1 MHRAFLRSAR
11 LPPLK
16 TKGHKHEKENHRV
29 QTESRQAESDP
40 PTVSLRSDLVAQL
53 VAAYLLGR
61 RAGIWYYDQFNTG
74 KRIQKL
80 RRERYLTQEELAVRL
95 NVSDR
100 HLRSLESGEY
110 IPSIDLFIEIA
121 AFFDV
126 TLDHLI
132 MGKSLSDQEE
142 SLRNK
147 LQQKRLT
154 NQKLRL
160 KLQRIMQKLSAI
172 AEEL

>member
-1 MHRAFLRSAR
+1 MM
-11 LPPLK
+11 
-16 TKGHKHEKENHRV
+16 
-29 QTESRQAESDP
+29 
-40 PTVSLRSDLVAQL
+40 
-53 VAAYLLGR
+53 
-61 RAGIWYYDQFNTG
+61 YYDQFNTG

-110 IPSIDLFIEIA
+110 IPSIDLF
-121 AFFDV
+121 
-126 TLDHLI
+126 

>member
-1 MHRAFLRSAR
+1 MM
-11 LPPLK
+11 
-16 TKGHKHEKENHRV
+16 
-29 QTESRQAESDP
+29 
-40 PTVSLRSDLVAQL
+40 
-53 VAAYLLGR
+53 
-61 RAGIWYYDQFNTG
+61 YYDQFNTG

-132 MGKSLSDQEE
+132 MGKSLPVQYANRQPDPF
-142 SLRNK
+142 LRSGTQHDPAAQ
-147 LQQKRLT
+147 L
-154 NQKLRL
+154 
-160 KLQRIMQKLSAI
+160 
-172 AEEL
+172 

>member
-1 MHRAFLRSAR
+1 MYFDSYA
-11 LPPLK
+11 
-16 TKGHKHEKENHRV
+16 V
-29 QTESRQAESDP
+29 
-40 PTVSLRSDLVAQL
+40 
-53 VAAYLLGR
+53 
-61 RAGIWYYDQFNTG
+61 G
-74 KRIQKL
+74 KRIQYL
-80 RRERYLTQEELAVRL
+80 RKVNGITQEELAVRL

-100 HLRSLESGEY
+100 HLRSLESEEY

-154 NQKLRL
+154 N
-160 KLQRIMQKLSAI
+160 
-172 AEEL
+172 

>member
-1 MHRAFLRSAR
+1 MKRRIIEYKPSPGKQNLTRRLYLCALTLWRSLW
-11 LPPLK
+11 LP
-16 TKGHKHEKENHRV
+16 TC
-29 QTESRQAESDP
+29 
-40 PTVSLRSDLVAQL
+40 LVGGL
-53 VAAYLLGR
+53 AYDV
-61 RAGIWYYDQFNTG
+61 YDQFNTG

>member
-1 MHRAFLRSAR
+1 MM
-11 LPPLK
+11 
-16 TKGHKHEKENHRV
+16 
-29 QTESRQAESDP
+29 
-40 PTVSLRSDLVAQL
+40 
-53 VAAYLLGR
+53 
-61 RAGIWYYDQFNTG
+61 YYDQFNTG

-100 HLRSLESGEY
+100 HRSLESGEY

>member
-1 MHRAFLRSAR
+1 MKRRIIEYKPSPGKQNLTRRLYLCALTLWRSLW
-11 LPPLK
+11 LP
-16 TKGHKHEKENHRV
+16 TC
-29 QTESRQAESDP
+29 
-40 PTVSLRSDLVAQL
+40 LV
-53 VAAYLLGR
+53 G
-61 RAGIWYYDQFNTG
+61 WHMMYYDQFNTG

>member
-1 MHRAFLRSAR
+1 MM
-11 LPPLK
+11 
-16 TKGHKHEKENHRV
+16 
-29 QTESRQAESDP
+29 
-40 PTVSLRSDLVAQL
+40 
-53 VAAYLLGR
+53 
-61 RAGIWYYDQFNTG
+61 YYDQFRTG

-80 RRERYLTQEELAVRL
+80 RRERYMTQEELAVRL

-100 HLRSLESGEY
+100 HLHSLESGEY
-110 IPSIDLFIEIA
+110 IPSIDLFIEIS

-142 SLRNK
+142 ILRNQ

-160 KLQRIMQKLSAI
+160 KLQRITQKLSAI

>member
-1 MHRAFLRSAR
+1 MYFDSYA
-11 LPPLK
+11 
-16 TKGHKHEKENHRV
+16 V
-29 QTESRQAESDP
+29 
-40 PTVSLRSDLVAQL
+40 
-53 VAAYLLGR
+53 
-61 RAGIWYYDQFNTG
+61 G
-74 KRIQKL
+74 KRIQHL
-80 RRERYLTQEELAVRL
+80 REVNGITQEELAVRL

-100 HLRSLESGEY
+100 HLRSLESEEY

-154 NQKLRL
+154 N
-160 KLQRIMQKLSAI
+160 
-172 AEEL
+172 

>member
-1 MHRAFLRSAR
+1 MEIGQRIKQLRVM
-11 LPPLK
+11 
-16 TKGHKHEKENHRV
+16 KG
-29 QTESRQAESDP
+29 
-40 PTVSLRSDLVAQL
+40 
-53 VAAYLLGR
+53 
-61 RAGIWYYDQFNTG
+61 
-74 KRIQKL
+74 
-80 RRERYLTQEELAVRL
+80 LTQEELAVRL

-100 HLRSLESGEY
+100 HLRSLERGEY
-110 IPSIDLFIEIA
+110 TPSIDLFVEIA

-147 LQQKRLT
+147 LQQKRLA

-160 KLQRIMQKLSAI
+160 KLQRIVQNLSAI

>member
-1 MHRAFLRSAR
+1 MM
-11 LPPLK
+11 
-16 TKGHKHEKENHRV
+16 
-29 QTESRQAESDP
+29 
-40 PTVSLRSDLVAQL
+40 
-53 VAAYLLGR
+53 
-61 RAGIWYYDQFNTG
+61 YYDQFNTG

-95 NVSDR
+95 NVSD
-100 HLRSLESGEY
+100 HNLRSLESEEY

>member
-1 MHRAFLRSAR
+1 MM
-11 LPPLK
+11 
-16 TKGHKHEKENHRV
+16 
-29 QTESRQAESDP
+29 
-40 PTVSLRSDLVAQL
+40 
-53 VAAYLLGR
+53 
-61 RAGIWYYDQFNTG
+61 YYDQFNTG

-160 KLQRIMQKLSAI
+160 KLQRIMQKLRPSGQAALHCLFRGAFFVFVLKKLFEKFQFYRI
-172 AEEL
+172 FHKSEISIHRCFYIKTGSITSGFLNQKTGGTTS

>member
-1 MHRAFLRSAR
+1 MKRRIIEYKPSPGKQNLTRRLYLCALTLWRSLW
-11 LPPLK
+11 LP
-16 TKGHKHEKENHRV
+16 TC
-29 QTESRQAESDP
+29 
-40 PTVSLRSDLVAQL
+40 LVGGLAMM
-53 VAAYLLGR
+53 
-61 RAGIWYYDQFNTG
+61 YYDQFNTG

-142 SLRNK
+142 NLRNK

>member
-1 MHRAFLRSAR
+1 MVW
-11 LPPLK
+11 P
-16 TKGHKHEKENHRV
+16 
-29 QTESRQAESDP
+29 
-40 PTVSLRSDLVAQL
+40 
-53 VAAYLLGR
+53 VAALPHGR
-61 RAGIWYYDQFNTG
+61 RADLCTLILTPSA
-74 KRIQKL
+74 KRIQHL
-80 RRERYLTQEELAVRL
+80 RKVNGITQEELAVRL

-100 HLRSLESGEY
+100 HLRSLESEEY

-154 NQKLRL
+154 N
-160 KLQRIMQKLSAI
+160 
-172 AEEL
+172 

>member
-1 MHRAFLRSAR
+1 MM
-11 LPPLK
+11 
-16 TKGHKHEKENHRV
+16 
-29 QTESRQAESDP
+29 
-40 PTVSLRSDLVAQL
+40 
-53 VAAYLLGR
+53 
-61 RAGIWYYDQFNTG
+61 YYDQFNTG

-80 RRERYLTQEELAVRL
+80 RSERYLTQEELAVRL

-100 HLRSLESGEY
+100 HLRSLESEEY

>member
-1 MHRAFLRSAR
+1 MRSAR

-16 TKGHKHEKENHRV
+16 TKGQKHEKENHRV
-29 QTESRQAESDP
+29 QTKSRQTESDP
-40 PTVSLRSDLVAQL
+40 PTVSLRSDLVAQHMM
-53 VAAYLLGR
+53 
-61 RAGIWYYDQFNTG
+61 YYDQFNTG

>member
-1 MHRAFLRSAR
+1 MELIFNAR
-11 LPPLK
+11 QLSRCPELPAGHGNYACWQKSTAASSEQRRNSRLQDGK
-16 TKGHKHEKENHRV
+16 TLEGLQTRPDPVYEPMSVNH
-29 QTESRQAESDP
+29 
-40 PTVSLRSDLVAQL
+40 
-53 VAAYLLGR
+53 
-61 RAGIWYYDQFNTG
+61 
-74 KRIQKL
+74 IQKL

>member
-1 MHRAFLRSAR
+1 MM
-11 LPPLK
+11 
-16 TKGHKHEKENHRV
+16 
-29 QTESRQAESDP
+29 
-40 PTVSLRSDLVAQL
+40 
-53 VAAYLLGR
+53 
-61 RAGIWYYDQFNTG
+61 YYDQFNTG

-126 TLDHLI
+126 TPIPHLMCSCI
-132 MGKSLSDQEE
+132 YLAFRSS
-142 SLRNK
+142 NFPWI
-147 LQQKRLT
+147 
-154 NQKLRL
+154 N
-160 KLQRIMQKLSAI
+160 AI
-172 AEEL
+172 IFLAR

>member
-1 MHRAFLRSAR
+1 MM
-11 LPPLK
+11 
-16 TKGHKHEKENHRV
+16 
-29 QTESRQAESDP
+29 
-40 PTVSLRSDLVAQL
+40 
-53 VAAYLLGR
+53 
-61 RAGIWYYDQFNTG
+61 YYDQFNTG

-100 HLRSLESGEY
+100 HLRSLESGEH

-126 TLDHLI
+126 ILDHLI

-142 SLRNK
+142 NLRNK

-154 NQKLRL
+154 NQKLCL

>member
-1 MHRAFLRSAR
+1 MKRRIIEYKPSPGKQNLTRRLYLCALTLWRSLW
-11 LPPLK
+11 LP
-16 TKGHKHEKENHRV
+16 TC
-29 QTESRQAESDP
+29 
-40 PTVSLRSDLVAQL
+40 LV
-53 VAAYLLGR
+53 G
-61 RAGIWYYDQFNTG
+61 GWHMMYYDQFNTG

>member
-1 MHRAFLRSAR
+1 MVFFITFNKSIQVLLRMSKR
-11 LPPLK
+11 IK
-16 TKGHKHEKENHRV
+16 IYI
-29 QTESRQAESDP
+29 SRQQI
-40 PTVSLRSDLVAQL
+40 TIIKT
-53 VAAYLLGR
+53 
-61 RAGIWYYDQFNTG
+61 RAIPATPAMTHMMYYDQFNTG

>member
-1 MHRAFLRSAR
+1 MM
-11 LPPLK
+11 
-16 TKGHKHEKENHRV
+16 
-29 QTESRQAESDP
+29 
-40 PTVSLRSDLVAQL
+40 
-53 VAAYLLGR
+53 
-61 RAGIWYYDQFNTG
+61 YYDQFNTG

-95 NVSDR
+95 NVSAR
-100 HLRSLESGEY
+100 HLR
-110 IPSIDLFIEIA
+110 
-121 AFFDV
+121 
-126 TLDHLI
+126 
-132 MGKSLSDQEE
+132 QEE

>member
-1 MHRAFLRSAR
+1 MARRGENIRKRSDGRWEGRYIKGRSADGK
-11 LPPLK
+11 PCWGYVYGA
-16 TKGHKHEKENHRV
+16 TY
-29 QTESRQAESDP
+29 TEVREISARKKAE
-40 PTVSLRSDLVAQL
+40 
-53 VAAYLLGR
+53 Y
-61 RAGIWYYDQFNTG
+61 GIYNLNSTDYDQFNTG

>member
-1 MHRAFLRSAR
+1 MM
-11 LPPLK
+11 
-16 TKGHKHEKENHRV
+16 
-29 QTESRQAESDP
+29 
-40 PTVSLRSDLVAQL
+40 
-53 VAAYLLGR
+53 
-61 RAGIWYYDQFNTG
+61 YYDQFNTG

-160 KLQRIMQKLSAI
+160 KLQRIIIPTGRSLTAISTRASPEPQPKSARP
-172 AEEL
+172 L

>member
-1 MHRAFLRSAR
+1 MM
-11 LPPLK
+11 
-16 TKGHKHEKENHRV
+16 
-29 QTESRQAESDP
+29 
-40 PTVSLRSDLVAQL
+40 
-53 VAAYLLGR
+53 
-61 RAGIWYYDQFNTG
+61 YYDQFNTG

-147 LQQKRLT
+147 LHKKTRLSRHLTKRL
-154 NQKLRL
+154 NCYKAPPIQKISVR
-160 KLQRIMQKLSAI
+160 
-172 AEEL
+172 

>member
-1 MHRAFLRSAR
+1 MAVIGCISAR
-11 LPPLK
+11 SE
-16 TKGHKHEKENHRV
+16 GWRMMYYN
-29 QTESRQAESDP
+29 
-40 PTVSLRSDLVAQL
+40 QL
-53 VAAYLLGR
+53 E
-61 RAGIWYYDQFNTG
+61 TG

-80 RRERYLTQEELAVRL
+80 RRERYLTQEELAIKL
-95 NVSDR
+95 NISDR
-100 HLRSLESGEY
+100 HLRSLERGEY
-110 IPSIDLFIEIA
+110 TPSIDLFVEIA

-147 LQQKRLT
+147 LQQKRLA

-160 KLQRIMQKLSAI
+160 KLQRIVQNLSAI

>member
-1 MHRAFLRSAR
+1 MM
-11 LPPLK
+11 
-16 TKGHKHEKENHRV
+16 
-29 QTESRQAESDP
+29 
-40 PTVSLRSDLVAQL
+40 
-53 VAAYLLGR
+53 
-61 RAGIWYYDQFNTG
+61 YYDQFNTG

-80 RRERYLTQEELAVRL
+80 RRERDLTQEELAVRL

-100 HLRSLESGEY
+100 DLRSLESGEY

-147 LQQKRLT
+147 LQQKRMT